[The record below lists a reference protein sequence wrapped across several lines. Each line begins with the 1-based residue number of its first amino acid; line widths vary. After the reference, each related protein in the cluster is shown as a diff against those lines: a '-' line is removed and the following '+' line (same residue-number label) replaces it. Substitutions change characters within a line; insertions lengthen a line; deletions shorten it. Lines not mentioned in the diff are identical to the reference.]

1 VHLWVTTNPSTANP
15 NQPTATQPITINPGL
30 NEYTFYYPASQAG
43 TYYVYAALLTYNGTQ
58 YIVTDQWNWVT
69 IQPPTYSVVFRE
81 VGLPPGVAWNVTLS
95 GVTESSGN
103 SSIIFT
109 VSNGEYY
116 YSVASP
122 ILVNGVEYIA
132 TEPNGTVTINNN
144 NVTVTIHYTPINTI
158 TTITSSMTKLATNVK
173 PMLNAVLP
181 WLPWVVV
188 IVLIIVIIAILM
200 RMRSRGPRSSEGTE
214 TQVMP

>member
-1 VHLWVTTNPSTANP
+1 
-15 NQPTATQPITINPGL
+15 L
-30 NEYTFYYPASQAG
+30 NNYTFYYPASQAG
-43 TYYVYAALLTYNGTQ
+43 TYHVYAALLTYNGTQ
-58 YIVTDQWNWVT
+58 YIVTDQWNWIT
-69 IQPPTYSVVFRE
+69 IQPPTYSVNFTE
-81 VGLPPGVAWNVTLS
+81 VGLPPGTAWNVTLN
-95 GVTESSGN
+95 GVTKASSN
-103 SSIIFT
+103 SSIIFIAF
-109 VSNGEYY
+109 NGEYN

-144 NVTVTIHYTPINTI
+144 NVTVTIHYMPVNTI
-158 TTITSSMTKLATNVK
+158 TTTMSSMTKLATNVK
-173 PMLNAVLP
+173 PMLNAVLH
-181 WLPWVVV
+181 WLPWVVA